1 MHTNKCEAFQYC
13 PQFHFF
19 NLKYVVS
26 RNFVQLNFIF
36 FLNTQSASLERFGRE
51 NFACLGVT
59 PFLLISAG

>member
-51 NFACLGVT
+51 NFAY
-59 PFLLISAG
+59 